1 MFHVSQWSLSIVTIA
16 FVLLSSFQ
24 TIWKCQVR
32 LAAQEGEGEGE
43 GDRGDCRVLPFR
55 WSSNLGNDDIISVFV
70 NRYMLRF
77 VTCHR
82 SENGWGKFSWMT

>member
-32 LAAQEGEGEGE
+32 LAAQEAEGG
-43 GDRGDCRVLPFR
+43 GGGRGWGRGIGATVGYSLFAGA
-55 WSSNLGNDDIISVFV
+55 LISV
-70 NRYMLRF
+70 M
-77 VTCHR
+77 
-82 SENGWGKFSWMT
+82 MT

>member
-32 LAAQEGEGEGE
+32 LAAQEAEGGRGEGGRGEGEGK
-43 GDRGDCRVLPFR
+43 GIGAAAGYFL
-55 WSSNLGNDDIISVFV
+55 
-70 NRYMLRF
+70 
-77 VTCHR
+77 
-82 SENGWGKFSWMT
+82 